1 MYNGTFTR
9 LRSSTSD
16 PVSITRMGGSTI
28 KFNIFIPEA
37 AYQWN
42 LNVVF
47 SSPIQF
53 RRELVALLVT
63 VSLKESVLDFYC
75 G

>member
-1 MYNGTFTR
+1 
-9 LRSSTSD
+9 
-16 PVSITRMGGSTI
+16 MGGSTI
-28 KFNIFIPEA
+28 EFNIFIPEA

-42 LNVVF
+42 LDVVF